1 MDIRLI
7 EAVIPELASELA
19 GKTLGLVFRLS
30 RFEYV
35 FDLLPSSPIYLFVSI
50 EPARPAIFLSRQRFR
65 ELDKTA
71 KPPDPFQLAVKDLL
85 TGAKITGLSAMTN
98 ERVVLIETLPKNNGD
113 KASLIVQLTG
123 RSANLF
129 LCNASGIIIS
139 AARGSEHE
147 GQRTGDIYAV
157 PLRSS
162 TGNETGTHLGN
173 EIDIPSNGHQFPV
186 SSFLDEKHKEETKE
200 RLFSALASAAR
211 TRLKREMA
219 KERKLLANLNAD
231 RQNLGEPD
239 KWKRFGDLLL
249 ASAANNKRT
258 ETGFEVADLF
268 DAEMPIITIPAKEKE
283 TATEAAERYFKLYT
297 KARNGMRSIEERAD
311 IVSQKIA
318 ELEERIAE
326 LEQAIE
332 QRDETRLREFA
343 GVIHEPLPKRS
354 KKDIPADPHARSFI
368 SSDGFEILVGKKA
381 ADNDKLTFRIARSLD
396 TWMHAADYPGSHV
409 VIRNPNRKE
418 IPQRTLNEA
427 AQLAA
432 FYSKGS
438 KQTKAAVHYTQK
450 KFVNKP
456 KGSAPGLVSLSSF
469 KTLFVEPVFPNV
481 EKKA

>member
-1 MDIRLI
+1 MNLKLI
-7 EAVIPELASELA
+7 EAVIPELAAELA
-19 GKTLGLVFRLS
+19 GKTLGRVFRLS

-35 FDLLPSSPIYLFVSI
+35 FDLLPSSPTYLFVSI

-65 ELDKTA
+65 ELEKMS

-85 TGAKITGLSAMTN
+85 TGAEITGLSAMTN
-98 ERVVLIETLPKNNGD
+98 ERVVLIETMPKNNIG

-129 LCNASGIIIS
+129 LCDAGGVILS
-139 AARGSEHE
+139 AARGSEYE
-147 GQRTGDIYAV
+147 GQRTGDVYAV
-157 PLRSS
+157 PTRSS
-162 TGNETGTHLGN
+162 AENEVETHLGN
-173 EIDIPSNGHQFPV
+173 ETAIPANGNQFPV
-186 SSFLDEKHKEETKE
+186 SSFLDEKYKEETKE
-200 RLFSALASAAR
+200 RAFSALAAAAR
-211 TRLKREMA
+211 TRLKRETA

-231 RQNLGEPD
+231 RENLGEPD
-239 KWKRFGDLLL
+239 RWKRFGDLLL

-268 DAEMPIITIPAKEKE
+268 DAEVPVITIPAKEKE
-283 TATEAAERYFKLYT
+283 TVTEAAERYFKLYT

-318 ELEERIAE
+318 RLEERIAE

-332 QRDETRLREFA
+332 QRDEARLREFA
-343 GVIHEPLPKRS
+343 GVSHEPPTKRS
-354 KKDIPADPHARSFI
+354 KKEIPADPHARSFI

-381 ADNDKLTFRIARSLD
+381 TDNDKLTFRIAKSLD

-469 KTLFVEPVFPNV
+469 KTLFVEPVFPETV
-481 EKKA
+481 SKK